1 MKKKVTVDLI
11 EESEIVSLYSISF
24 TMDRTTE
31 FEHFLEKFEKQSIW
45 NKDYQKVLYAISII
59 LDNGALERYFRPEGR
74 ISDNVCAIPIE
85 SSSIRLYCLRISNEI
100 LVIGN
105 GDVKSTATYEEDP
118 KLLGYVMDLQKFE
131 ALLKKDILDG
141 IITVEEKRL
150 VGIEDKTYEI

>member
-31 FEHFLEKFEKQSIW
+31 FEHFLEQFEKQSIW